1 MQSIDRVG
9 SCLQYIY
16 GENSFSVPTRAF
28 TVSPHYIVHTT
39 CMLPLFSSARPAQ
52 CISSQAYR
60 LSILSSNSISFCNEM
75 YQGLAHPPATSTHSA
90 RHDPCFPSTSTM
102 SVSHLHLQPTPFS
115 LTASQ
120 ESQYSSSS
128 LRFFSSNVVFSRN
141 GDRGIWRAGAFAGQ
155 C

>member
-9 SCLQYIY
+9 SCLQYNW
-16 GENSFSVPTRAF
+16 GENSFIVPTHAF
-28 TVSPHYIVHTT
+28 TVSAHHIVHTT
-39 CMLPLFSSARPAQ
+39 CLLHLFGNARPAQ
-52 CISSQAYR
+52 CMSRPKPIVSTF
-60 LSILSSNSISFCNEM
+60 SSNSISLSNEM

-115 LTASQ
+115 LTASH

-128 LRFFSSNVVFSRN
+128 LRFFSSSVVFSRN